1 MTTGS
6 NIPTWKILCSEK
18 PGELESLVSQRV
30 GQVNESARVWTRGH
44 IYTHRCVSCFDSSSN
59 RNLHVCVHAQSCP
72 TLCYSTD
79 CSLPGS
85 CVHGIS
91 QARILEHVAISS
103 TGDFPDSGMEPIL
116 YL

>member
-1 MTTGS
+1 M
-6 NIPTWKILCSEK
+6 KVHVC
-18 PGELESLVSQRV
+18 
-30 GQVNESARVWTRGH
+30 GH
-44 IYTHRCVSCFDSSSN
+44 VDTYTHTDVFHVLTAVGSN